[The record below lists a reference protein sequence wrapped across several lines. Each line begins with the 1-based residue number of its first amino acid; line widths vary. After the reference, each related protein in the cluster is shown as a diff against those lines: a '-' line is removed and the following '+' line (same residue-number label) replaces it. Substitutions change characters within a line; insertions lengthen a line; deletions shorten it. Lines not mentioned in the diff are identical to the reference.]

1 MSDPRFEALY
11 VDHNF
16 NIDPSNQSF
25 KKTNAME
32 TLVQEKLKRKREDTT
47 ANATENLDESATI
60 DASKTKKDKSDAD
73 ISLMVKAI
81 KSKTDVL
88 KKMKNENKLIKTKK

>member
-1 MSDPRFEALY
+1 
-11 VDHNF
+11 
-16 NIDPSNQSF
+16 
-25 KKTNAME
+25 ME

-60 DASKTKKDKSDAD
+60 DASKAKKDKSDAD

>member
-16 NIDPSNQSF
+16 NIDPSNQLF

-32 TLVQEKLKRKREDTT
+32 VLVQEKLKRKLDDAKLEVIDDEKIATKN
-47 ANATENLDESATI
+47 NADL
-60 DASKTKKDKSDAD
+60 
-73 ISLMVKAI
+73 SLMIKSI
-81 KSKTDVL
+81 KSKSEVQ
-88 KKMKNENKLIKTKK
+88 KKIKNDKKFSQIKK